1 MKMKKTIR
9 KWAVYPLWE
18 AMKEERDLNLASK
31 KGLQLV
37 KCASY
42 YWVLEKDD
50 TVRYTYQLD
59 FNPATRNDSRYKEMF
74 ADMGWEYISSTFNG
88 WHYFRKTYKEGQQLE
103 NGEVVESERLYT
115 DKESIEE
122 MENRWQ
128 SIGNFL
134 IIFSFLFSLFSF
146 CLIVILNEI
155 KFFGFGLAFLFYG
168 ITIKT
173 SINNY
178 KQKKNNP
185 NFVPKLRIPFGFSN
199 LLFLF
204 LVIITFI
211 SIAL

>member
-1 MKMKKTIR
+1 MSHAIGSQGR
-9 KWAVYPLWE
+9 NCFAI
-18 AMKEERDLNLASK
+18 
-31 KGLQLV
+31 
-37 KCASY
+37 C
-42 YWVLEKDD
+42 DD
-50 TVRYTYQLD
+50 N
-59 FNPATRNDSRYKEMF
+59 F
-74 ADMGWEYISSTFNG
+74 
-88 WHYFRKTYKEGQQLE
+88 
-103 NGEVVESERLYT
+103 SE
-115 DKESIEE
+115 
-122 MENRWQ
+122 
-128 SIGNFL
+128 
-134 IIFSFLFSLFSF
+134 
-146 CLIVILNEI
+146 VILNEI